1 MVQDDSIAAPMAAE
15 TEVLKDTESVPR
27 VLIVDDEETVL
38 TSIQG
43 VLELE
48 GYEAVAVTAGRQ
60 ALILAAAQRFD
71 VVLTDLRLD
80 DVDGLDILRELRRT
94 SPDSVP
100 IVLTGYASLDS
111 AVMALREGAYDYL
124 VKPCEVLELR
134 TTVRHGI
141 ERSRLYVQLRKRVAE
156 LEQANETIRA
166 LNLELEERV
175 GQATAELREQISA
188 RDEFTATVSHDLKSP
203 LTFIKGMAN
212 LRRRRATSTPAS
224 DPLIEALAQIENAA
238 GRMAQQLDELVDAA
252 RLQAGRPL
260 ELRREPID
268 LIGLAREV
276 IAEHQQ
282 TSDRHLL
289 ELMTGLPQLI
299 GVWDGIRLGRVLDNL
314 LSNAVKFSPRGG
326 VIQVCVDFDE
336 APNRVAFVRVSDH
349 GEGIPEGDLPHI
361 FERFRRGTNV
371 EGRIPGSGLGLSGAR
386 RILEQ
391 HGGSILVESAVGE
404 GTTITVRLPLDPS
417 EPS

>member
-299 GVWDGIRLGRVLDNL
+299 GVWDGVRLGRVLDNL

>member
-60 ALILAAAQRFD
+60 ALILAAAQLFD

-141 ERSRLYVQLRKRVAE
+141 ERSRLSVQLRKRVAE

-299 GVWDGIRLGRVLDNL
+299 GVWDGVRLGRVLDNL

>member
-15 TEVLKDTESVPR
+15 TEVLKDTESIPR

-299 GVWDGIRLGRVLDNL
+299 GVWDGVRLGRVLDNL

-371 EGRIPGSGLGLSGAR
+371 EGRIPGTGLGLSGAR

>member
-299 GVWDGIRLGRVLDNL
+299 GVWDGVRLGRVLDNL

-371 EGRIPGSGLGLSGAR
+371 EGRIPGTGLGLSGAR